1 MAEAA
6 AAELNR
12 QLPGR
17 VWRRQV
23 RLDRVVIG
31 VAMACLVVLIAF
43 PLAML
48 LIQAIFPAGQTPFQ
62 PFGDTFAARSNY
74 LAILD
79 SIVIG

>member
-43 PLAML
+43 T
-48 LIQAIFPAGQTPFQ
+48 LISASFVAIG
-62 PFGDTFAARSNY
+62 
-74 LAILD
+74 ILD
-79 SIVIG
+79 AGVAAAGATTR